1 MVRTLRGVG
10 GRDVRI
16 PVVLLL
22 HLSHRVPNRRSVSH
36 QPKHEPTL
44 HLRRSREAGDRRHN
58 LCVRRT
64 HLYFDWRTSL
74 DAIAAALAQITTEAV
89 RPPLNCPH
97 SLVCPAAACPRIPP
111 TSTQYLHGPARDL
124 RGRDLAAARH
134 SSFASHRPTPS
145 LTVCAMLA
153 NSTPNERIGRCLT
166 YMNQVRCVP
175 SIVRD

>member
-74 DAIAAALAQITTEAV
+74 DAIAAALAQITNRRRL
-89 RPPLNCPH
+89 RPTRYTAH

-166 YMNQVRCVP
+166 YMNQVRW